1 MSSRAFAE
9 VAARAIAVVLSYW
22 ALSGAAYCAETT
34 LPPQGAVVTV
44 VTAINECFSAAVRV
58 SGFLIARVEVMVR
71 IEPDGS
77 RITEVLVGDG
87 DVVTTGQVMAR
98 LARPTYDMTNVAG
111 EPSMRASPGTP
122 GEPTARVPVEA
133 AARTNPNLA
142 GEPTRAPAN
151 EAGART
157 IANAP
162 ASAPN
167 PPNTTP
173 TTVAIRA
180 PVAGRVVESTASVG
194 STASLLGEPLFRI
207 AVDSEIEVEV
217 EVPGIYVPILA
228 RGQTARVEVDDGR
241 ELSGYVRLV
250 FVEVDPITQTGRA
263 RISVESDPSLLAGK
277 FLRATIDARRSCGIS
292 IPRSAISYRAD
303 GTSVQAVRGDVIET
317 RNVRVGLRSD
327 LNAEILGGLAEGD
340 VVVANAGTSLRN
352 GDKVKPVFREKAD

>member
-9 VAARAIAVVLSYW
+9 VAARAIAGVLCYW
-22 ALSGAAYCAETT
+22 ALSGAAHCTETT

-58 SGFLIARVEVMVR
+58 SGFLIARAEVMVR

-87 DVVTTGQVMAR
+87 DVVTTGQIMAR
-98 LARPTYDMTNVAG
+98 LARPTYDITNVAG

-122 GEPTARVPVEA
+122 GEPTARVLVEP
-133 AARTNPNLA
+133 AARPNPNLA
-142 GEPTRAPAN
+142 GERALAN

-167 PPNTTP
+167 PPNATP
-173 TTVAIRA
+173 AIAAIRA
-180 PVAGRVVESTASVG
+180 PVAGRVVESTANVG
-194 STASLLGEPLFRI
+194 STASPFGEPLFRI
-207 AVDSEIEVEV
+207 AVDGEIEVEV

-250 FVEVDPITQTGRA
+250 FVEVDPITQIGRA

-277 FLRATIDARRSCGIS
+277 FVRATIDARRSCGIS
-292 IPRSAISYRAD
+292 IPRSAISYRSD
-303 GTSVQAVRGDVIET
+303 GTSVQVVRGDVIET
-317 RNVRVGLRSD
+317 RNVRVGLRSE
-327 LNAEILGGLAEGD
+327 LNAEILGGLTEGD

>member
-58 SGFLIARVEVMVR
+58 SGFLIARVEVVVR

-111 EPSMRASPGTP
+111 EPSIRASPGTP
-122 GEPTARVPVEA
+122 GEPTARVEA
-133 AARTNPNLA
+133 AARPNPNLA
-142 GEPTRAPAN
+142 GEPTRAQAN

-173 TTVAIRA
+173 ATVAIRA
-180 PVAGRVVESTASVG
+180 PVAGRVVESAASVG

-207 AVDSEIEVEV
+207 AVASEIEVEV

-241 ELSGYVRLV
+241 ELSGHVRLV